1 MSLTEHQDL
10 LVDEGEND
18 TRLDAYLCRRLH
30 ITRSAAA
37 KQIDKGQVLVDG
49 KARKSSFKLKA
60 GMKVN
65 ARIEP
70 ANDTPLLAGIDLP
83 FTVLYE
89 DSAIIVINKPAGLV
103 VHPGAGENQGTLVNA
118 LIHRYPEI
126 SNVGATDRPGIVHR
140 LDKLTS
146 GVMVV
151 ARSTEACEKLAAA
164 FKEHS
169 HSRIYLAICYGH
181 LGESA
186 GRIETLM
193 QRNPRNRK
201 KMSSK
206 VSEGRRA
213 ATNWQVLKKWDK
225 FSLLELSLETGR
237 THQIRVHL
245 ADMGHPVVG
254 DPEYGGKNRANTI
267 KDPLI
272 RSRIKLLGR
281 QMLHACK
288 LGIVHPITG
297 QYMEFSTEPPEDFQG
312 LVSLLDERAHE
323 IS

>member
-1 MSLTEHQDL
+1 MEKELNIS
-10 LVDEGEND
+10 VDQAEDG
-18 TRLDAYLCRRLH
+18 TRLDVFLSRHLSVA
-30 ITRSAAA
+30 RSAAA
-37 KQIDKGQVLVDG
+37 KSIDKGSVLVDG
-49 KARKSSFKLKA
+49 KTRKPSFKLQP
-60 GMKVN
+60 GMKVF
-65 ARIEP
+65 AQVDSADEGTVLEGM
-70 ANDTPLLAGIDLP
+70 DMPLEI
-83 FTVLYE
+83 LYE

-103 VHPGAGENQGTLVNA
+103 VHPGAGENRGTLVNA

-126 SNVGATDRPGIVHR
+126 SNVGAEDRPGIVHR

-151 ARSTEACEKLAAA
+151 ARSTQACERLAVA

-181 LGESA
+181 LGEPQ
-186 GRIETLM
+186 GRIETFM

-206 VSEGRRA
+206 GSEGRRA
-213 ATNWQVLKKWDK
+213 ATNWKVLKEWDK
-225 FSLLELSLETGR
+225 FSLVELSLETGR

-245 ADMGHPVVG
+245 ADMGHSVVG
-254 DPEYGGKNRANTI
+254 DPEYGGRNRANTV

-281 QMLHACK
+281 QMLHAYK
-288 LGIVHPITG
+288 LGIVHPVTG
-297 QYMEFSTEPPEDFQG
+297 QYMEFSTEPPEDFQD
-312 LVSLLDERAHE
+312 LSSLLDERARFM
-323 IS
+323 S